1 VIRNGNSILSKPHV
15 SVAPNKIEFRGNTMM
30 FAQRNGA
37 FRQLLPAVLALAGT
51 AASFAMTAAPVR
63 AAANGPFYSAT
74 LTRPMDGAQK
84 LVQKGLLWKCEGAE
98 CFAARDTSRPV
109 IVCARLAQKVGPVA
123 RFATP
128 QGELAADDL
137 ARCNEAAAG

>member
-1 VIRNGNSILSKPHV
+1 MILSD
-15 SVAPNKIEFRGNTMM
+15 
-30 FAQRNGA
+30 RNGA
-37 FRQLLPAVLALAGT
+37 LRQLLPAVLALAGT
-51 AASFAMTAAPVR
+51 AASFAMTAAPAR
-63 AAANGPFYSAT
+63 AAAAGPFYSAT
-74 LTRPMDGAQK
+74 LARPMDGLQK

-98 CFAARDTSRPV
+98 CTAGRDTSRPV

-128 QGELAADDL
+128 QGDLAAEDL

>member
-1 VIRNGNSILSKPHV
+1 MILAKNKDTR
-15 SVAPNKIEFRGNTMM
+15 SVA
-30 FAQRNGA
+30 
-37 FRQLLPAVLALAGT
+37 RQLLPAVLALAGT
-51 AASFAMTAAPVR
+51 VAGFAMTAAPLR
-63 AAANGPFYSAT
+63 AAAASPFYSAT
-74 LTRPMDGAQK
+74 LTRPMDGTQK

-98 CFAARDTSRPV
+98 CSAARDTSRPV

-128 QGELAADDL
+128 QGELAAEDL

>member
-1 VIRNGNSILSKPHV
+1 MLDAQN
-15 SVAPNKIEFRGNTMM
+15 RG
-30 FAQRNGA
+30 AL
-37 FRQLLPAVLALAGT
+37 RQLVPAVLALVGT
-51 AASFAMTAAPVR
+51 AASFALTAAPVR
-63 AAANGPFYSAT
+63 AAAGPFYSAT
-74 LTRPMDGAQK
+74 LSRPVDGTQK

-98 CFAARDTSRPV
+98 CSAPRDTSRPV

-137 ARCNEAAAG
+137 ARCNEAAQG